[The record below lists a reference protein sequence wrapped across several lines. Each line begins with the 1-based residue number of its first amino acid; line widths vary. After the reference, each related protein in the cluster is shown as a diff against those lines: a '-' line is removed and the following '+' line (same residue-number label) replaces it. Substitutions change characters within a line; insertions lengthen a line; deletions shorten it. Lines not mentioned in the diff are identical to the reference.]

1 MKVHRLLSIVMLLLT
16 NKRIGAQELAERFEV
31 SLRTLY
37 RDLETI
43 NAAGIPVVSF
53 SGPNGGYEIM
63 EQYHIDRQIVTLEDL
78 RSIMTALNG
87 LEASLKDPQLHDVIA
102 KVGVLITKAE
112 QAKLEESGD
121 ELLFNANLW
130 RGREADSGTI
140 SALRRAARF
149 RHVVRFRYVTA
160 RGDEEEREA
169 EPVGLAWKGY
179 AWYLHAWCR
188 LRRDF
193 RTFRLTRIRDC
204 RVFEERFAP
213 RGVSLKELDARFDA
227 LTPGLHR
234 SGWCCGFIRGSGCGW
249 RNIFRRRRSGWKKTV
264 ITGSKPCMRR
274 MNGCT
279 GRCSGSGR
287 RSPCLNPAGS
297 RTT

>member
-1 MKVHRLLSIVMLLLT
+1 MGRVKVHRLLSIVMLLLT

-31 SLRTLY
+31 SLRTIY

-102 KVGVLITKAE
+102 KVGALITKAE

-130 RGREADSGTI
+130 RGKEADSGTI

-204 RVFEERFAP
+204 RVLEERFAP
-213 RGVSLKELDARFDA
+213 RRQPEGARRSVRRLGPQVCTDPDGAAVSSEAADA
-227 LTPGLHR
+227 G
-234 SGWCCGFIRGSGCGW
+234 GG
-249 RNIFRRRRSGWKKTV
+249 IFSAGGDQGGRRRLL
-264 ITGSKPCMRR
+264 P
-274 MNGCT
+274 
-279 GRCSGSGR
+279 GRNRACGG
-287 RSPCLNPAGS
+287 
-297 RTT
+297 